1 MNKKILISSYFQLI
15 AYLNEASFEEGQS
28 PIRVGSA
35 VVVGIAIV
43 VGITEIRAWTV
54 SADDVEHNQNI
65 LRRNYYTFSI
75 FLPIF

>member
-35 VVVGIAIV
+35 VVVGIAV
-43 VGITEIRAWTV
+43 VVRIAEIRTWTV
-54 SADDVEHNQNI
+54 RADE
-65 LRRNYYTFSI
+65 
-75 FLPIF
+75 